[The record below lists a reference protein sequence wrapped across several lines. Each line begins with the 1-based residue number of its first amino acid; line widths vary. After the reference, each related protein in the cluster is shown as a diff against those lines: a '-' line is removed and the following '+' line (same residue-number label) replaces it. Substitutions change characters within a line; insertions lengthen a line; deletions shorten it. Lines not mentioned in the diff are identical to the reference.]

1 MPLKQRT
8 LGRAAPSAGDEWA
21 GEAAGSDIASECSG
35 ALAVAVAVAVAAAVG
50 SRVVSRRPRPAP
62 RAVRASAA
70 PCPVATGATGPAR
83 AGPLPGK
90 GAAAARVR

>member
-35 ALAVAVAVAVAAAVG
+35 ALAVAVAAAVG